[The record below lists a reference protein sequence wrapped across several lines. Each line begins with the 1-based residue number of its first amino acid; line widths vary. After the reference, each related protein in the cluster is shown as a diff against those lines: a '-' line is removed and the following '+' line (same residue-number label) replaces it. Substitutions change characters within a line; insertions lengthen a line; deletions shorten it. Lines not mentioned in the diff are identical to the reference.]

1 MQKKLIGLLLVTLIL
16 AGSVNAF
23 AQILPPISPYYT
35 DTALISAALSID
47 NGIATCD
54 GLVSPNSSSKIATVS
69 VRLQRLVNGR
79 WSQIASWSN
88 TASAG
93 LTAAATGTKAVTK
106 GYSYR
111 VMVYGT
117 VKDANGNVLER
128 TSRASYTETY

>member
-1 MQKKLIGLLLVTLIL
+1 MRKKLIGLTLVLVVLSI
-16 AGSVNAF
+16 SVTAI

-35 DTALISAALSID
+35 DTSVIAVGFTIE
-47 NGIATCD
+47 NGVAGCD
-54 GLVSPNSSSKIATVS
+54 GMVSPNSSSKIATVS
-69 VRLQRLVNGR
+69 VRLQKLVNGR
-79 WSQIASWSN
+79 WTQIASWSD

-93 LTAAATGTKAVTK
+93 LTAMASGTKSLTK

-128 TSRASYTETY
+128 TSRASDTKTY

>member
-1 MQKKLIGLLLVTLIL
+1 MQKKLIGLSLALIILVASI
-16 AGSVNAF
+16 SAF

-35 DTALISAALSID
+35 DTSLIGAGLSIES
-47 NGIATCD
+47 GVAKCD
-54 GLVSPNSSSKIATVS
+54 GFVTPNSSTKIATVS
-69 VRLQRLVNGR
+69 VRLQQLVDGR
-79 WSQIASWSN
+79 WKQLASWSE

-93 LTAAATGTKAVTK
+93 STAATGGQKSVTK

-128 TSRASYTETY
+128 TSCASKTQTY

>member
-1 MQKKLIGLLLVTLIL
+1 MQKKLVGLALAFVILV
-16 AGSVNAF
+16 ASVSAF

-35 DTALISAALSID
+35 DTSLIGAGLSIE
-47 NGIATCD
+47 NGVAKCD
-54 GLVSPNSSSKIATVS
+54 GFVTPNSSTKIATVS

-79 WSQIASWSN
+79 WSQLASWSE

-93 LTAAATGTKAVTK
+93 STAVAGGNKSISK

-128 TSRASYTETY
+128 TSCASNTKQY